1 MLPAFLNKLT
11 RSAGNLLALQ
21 ALPKPHTGIGPIKRI
36 NMESRSATFA
46 QAFAH
51 SRHDVQPEFS
61 DSGAIIAKSFESAP
75 NPLRNF
81 GSTHV

>member
-21 ALPKPHTGIGPIKRI
+21 ALPKQEAGIGPIKRI
-36 NMESRSATFA
+36 NMESRSATLA
-46 QAFAH
+46 ASVRT
-51 SRHDVQPEFS
+51 SRHHVQPECS
-61 DSGAIIAKSFESAP
+61 DSGAIIAKAFESAP

-81 GSTHV
+81 GSAHV